1 MSDEP
6 VVLTRDEDGVRVI
19 TLNRP
24 RVRNAF
30 DLALRH
36 ELIAALTAAAAD
48 DAVRVLVLTGAGG
61 AFCAGGDISAMT
73 TLTGAEAVAR
83 AELTQSVVRTL
94 WNGTKPALAAVEGPA
109 FGAGLSLAL
118 ACDRVVAAADARFGA
133 AFTRLGL
140 AGDMGIMATLP
151 ERLGP
156 ARARQFLMF
165 AQQVAAPE
173 ALDMGLIDAITE
185 PGQAVAAALADARKL
200 AAGPPLALA
209 AIKATIGREPL
220 SREETLAAEAAAM
233 AGIYGSS
240 DFAEG
245 VAAFRE
251 KRPAKFE
258 GR

>member
-6 VVLTRDEDGVRVI
+6 IVLTSDDGPVRVI

-24 RVRNAF
+24 QVRNAF
-30 DLALRH
+30 DMALRN
-36 ELIAALTAAAAD
+36 EVIAAVQAAVAD
-48 DAVRVLVLTGAGG
+48 DSVRALVLTGAGG
-61 AFCAGGDISAMT
+61 AFCAGGDINTMNAMT
-73 TLTGAEAVAR
+73 HDEAVAR
-83 AELTQSVVRTL
+83 AELTQQVVRTL
-94 WNGTKPALAAVEGPA
+94 WSGPKPVVAAVEGPA

-133 AFTRLGL
+133 AFTRIGL
-140 AGDMGIMATLP
+140 AGDMGIMATLA

-156 ARARQFLMF
+156 ARAKQFLMF
-165 AQQVAAPE
+165 AEQVRAPQ
-173 ALDMGLIDAITE
+173 ALSLGLIDAVTD
-185 PGQAVAAALADARKL
+185 PGNAVAAALAGAQQL

-209 AIKATIGREPL
+209 AIKAVFRDYPLGREQTLRREAEGML
-220 SREETLAAEAAAM
+220 S
-233 AGIYGSS
+233 IYPSA

-251 KRPAKFE
+251 KRAPKFE

>member
-6 VVLTRDEDGVRVI
+6 VVLTRDEDSVRVI

-36 ELIAALTAAAAD
+36 ELIAALTAASAD
-48 DAVRVLVLTGAGG
+48 DGVRALVLTGAGG

-73 TLTGAEAVAR
+73 TLTGEEAVAR

-94 WNGTKPALAAVEGPA
+94 WNGTKPTLAAVEGPA

-118 ACDRVVAAADARFGA
+118 ACDRVVAAGDARFGA

-165 AQQVAAPE
+165 AQQVTAPAALE
-173 ALDMGLIDAITE
+173 LGLIDAVTE
-185 PGQAVAAALADARKL
+185 PGQALAGALADARKL

-209 AIKATIGREPL
+209 TIKTTIGRELL
-220 SREETLAAEAAAM
+220 SREETLDREAAAM
-233 AGIYGSS
+233 AAIYGSA

-251 KRPAKFE
+251 KRAAKFE